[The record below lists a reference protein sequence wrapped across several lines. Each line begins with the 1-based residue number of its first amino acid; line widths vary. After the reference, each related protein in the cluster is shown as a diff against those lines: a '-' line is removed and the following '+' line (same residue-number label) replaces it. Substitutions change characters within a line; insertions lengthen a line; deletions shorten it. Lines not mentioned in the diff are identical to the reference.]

1 MASVF
6 IKGLEGKMILAE
18 LIFADMVDKDLHEVH
33 LEAFLT
39 FESFKSSIDCGN
51 FFLLFICNTS

>member
-1 MASVF
+1 
-6 IKGLEGKMILAE
+6 MILAE

-39 FESFKSSIDCGN
+39 FESFKSSIDCGD
-51 FFLLFICNTS
+51 FFLLFVCNTS